1 MILYLYSYLGP
12 TNVGSKPSSIH
23 PPDFLRYG
31 DQSPIR
37 GHPNSQLLPPPTQPV
52 VDIPTD
58 VRIKYIS

>member
-1 MILYLYSYLGP
+1 MILYLYSWPGP
-12 TNVGSKPSSIH
+12 TNVESKPSSIH
-23 PPDFLRYG
+23 TPDFLKYR
-31 DQSPIR
+31 DQLPIH